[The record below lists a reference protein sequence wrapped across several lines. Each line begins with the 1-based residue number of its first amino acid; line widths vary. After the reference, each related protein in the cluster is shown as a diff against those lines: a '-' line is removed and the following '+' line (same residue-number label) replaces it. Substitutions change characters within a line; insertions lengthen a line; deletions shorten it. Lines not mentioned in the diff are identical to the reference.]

1 MTIYQNLEGN
11 DGSFTFRTVV
21 LLLGVAVIGSNA
33 FLISPILSD
42 ISHSLGAS
50 VAQVAWAVSAYG
62 GSTAMAG
69 LFLTGLAQRLEYRLT
84 LQLAGCVLAA
94 SILASGLA
102 THYVVLVLAQSLAGL
117 GAGVMLPTLYSMTA
131 IIAPKGRESATL
143 GKVIT
148 GWSLAM
154 VAGVPLSA
162 FVSDLL
168 SWRYAYYLVF
178 LMASLATL
186 GFSRLPAVDR
196 SVSGG
201 STTLVQALAIPKAKP
216 ALMISFLYMVS
227 FYGTYTFLGSQVQ
240 QGLDRTAT
248 YAGFAV
254 LAYGLGF
261 GLAGMG
267 GNLLDIW
274 TPQKLIKP
282 VLLAIAGIYLGFL
295 ILAQQYWSLV
305 LGCILWGIVNQIGL
319 NCLVSILTQLDE
331 RQRVR
336 LMGIYSA
343 VAYGG
348 TMVAGITFGWLYQL
362 GKFPMLLLTAAVLCV
377 TAFLISVWL
386 SSGFTRPG
394 YPPR

>member
-1 MTIYQNLEGN
+1 MTVSQNLEDN
-11 DGSFTFRTVV
+11 VTFRTIV
-21 LLLGVAVIGSNA
+21 LMLGVAVIGSNA
-33 FLISPILSD
+33 FLMSPILND
-42 ISHSLGAS
+42 IAHSLRAS

-84 LQLAGCVLAA
+84 LQLSGCTLAA
-94 SILASGLA
+94 GILASGLA
-102 THYVVLVLAQSLAGL
+102 TDWAILILAQSLAGV
-117 GAGVMLPTLYSMTA
+117 GAGIMLPTLYSMTA
-131 IIAPKGRESATL
+131 IIAPKGHESATL

-178 LMASLATL
+178 LLTFLATL
-186 GFSRLPAVDR
+186 GFSRLPPGRA
-196 SVSGG
+196 SVAGG
-201 STTLVQALAIPKAKP
+201 STTLVQALAIPEAKST
-216 ALMISFLYMVS
+216 LMISFLYMVS

-240 QGLDRTAT
+240 QGLDLAAAH
-248 YAGFAV
+248 AGFAV

-261 GLAGMG
+261 GLAGMCG
-267 GNLLDIW
+267 SLLDIW
-274 TPQKLIKP
+274 TPQKLIRT

-295 ILAQQYWSLV
+295 LLAQQYWSLV
-305 LGCILWGIVNQIGL
+305 LGCMLWGIVNQIGL

-362 GKFPMLLLTAAVLCV
+362 GQFPILLLTAAALCL
-377 TAFLISVWL
+377 TAFLISVWQCG
-386 SSGFTRPG
+386 GFVRLG
-394 YPPR
+394 QPPW